1 VSLHEP
7 NPHPNAAALNW
18 WKTLTE
24 RERTKLVQEN
34 FPGFWTQVITTMPA
48 KIQILYDLN
57 QTP

>member
-1 VSLHEP
+1 MSLP
-7 NPHPNAAALNW
+7 NPTPHPNTAALNW

-24 RERTKLVQEN
+24 RDRTKLVQEN
-34 FPGFWTQVITTMPA
+34 FPGFWTQVDTTLPA